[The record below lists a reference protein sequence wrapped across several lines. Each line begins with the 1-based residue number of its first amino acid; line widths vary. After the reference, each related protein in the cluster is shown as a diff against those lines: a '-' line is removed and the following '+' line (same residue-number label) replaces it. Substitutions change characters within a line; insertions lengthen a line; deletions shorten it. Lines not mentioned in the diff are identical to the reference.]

1 MTRLLVDTDGA
12 SLGPAT
18 LLSAHV
24 LGVGRSKDVES
35 VRVVRSHDDQGLV
48 ELANLLQVLNGL
60 SDRVVEL
67 QEFTERSVIVHG
79 VEHLV
84 DRGGLAHEQET
95 LVTRSSVQ
103 DVDGLQGH
111 FGESGLVDG
120 GAVAEGRLGD
130 VGQVLGEY
138 FSVEPLRC
146 RCGGLGQLGSG
157 ASSVG
162 NNSLTLAMLD

>member
-1 MTRLLVDTDGA
+1 MTRLLVNTDGA

-24 LGVGRSKDVES
+24 LGIGRSKDVES
-35 VRVVRSHDDQGLV
+35 VRVVRGDDDQGLV

-111 FGESGLVDG
+111 LGESGLVDG
-120 GAVAEGRLGD
+120 GTVAEGRLGD
-130 VGQVLGEY
+130 VGQVLGED

-146 RCGGLGQLGSG
+146 R
-157 ASSVG
+157 
-162 NNSLTLAMLD
+162 